1 MFGKN
6 KGKDEELEVRD
17 VNDLLK
23 QIGFEGNILDPKKT
37 SEESKTD
44 SRKAS
49 YEELGEAFILLR
61 EKYNAAIKRLE
72 QLASQPLGH
81 ATVIA
86 LKSDEKKSAIIIYEG
101 RTLEVLLPEQKKI
114 QPGDTVKILPQ
125 NFQIIDVTELP
136 PIGSV
141 AIVRRLVD
149 SETSEVEHQGSIKVV
164 LNGKCAGQ
172 QIEIGDRVRLDQSS
186 AIILERLNKEEER
199 YRFSEET
206 NVSFD
211 DIGGLDEAKEL
222 LIETIE
228 LPHKHPDLFS
238 FYDKKPPKG
247 ILLYGPPG
255 CGKTMLAK
263 ASAASLA
270 KIYQKN
276 GEQPSGFFYIRG
288 PEILDRYVG
297 ASETTIRQIFGM
309 ARDHQKKSGYPAI
322 IFIDEADAILN
333 KRGSGISS
341 DVERTIVPM
350 FLAEMDGI
358 QKSGAI
364 VLLATNRQDTLDP
377 AIIRDG
383 RIDRKV
389 KVTRPT
395 RKVSAEIF
403 KLYLKNIPFA
413 DKTISLKEI
422 AEFATEELFSE
433 KRVLY
438 DVMLGE
444 NRKTEFTLAN
454 LVSGAMIKGIVDRTT
469 SIALHRDLEI
479 DAKSGIARDDIVEA
493 IECSFREN
501 FDMNHEDELE
511 EFIREHGGGIPIK
524 RLIQGKK

>member
-1 MFGKN
+1 MPKKD
-6 KGKDEELEVRD
+6 KGVPFEIRD
-17 VNDLLK
+17 IDDLLDELGLPRFK
-23 QIGFEGNILDPKKT
+23 PAPKKDV
-37 SEESKTD
+37 SQEISSGDSRESKALATLQE
-44 SRKAS
+44 
-49 YEELGEAFILLR
+49 YETIIR
-61 EKYNAAIKRLE
+61 QI
-72 QLASQPLGH
+72 ASQPFGY
-81 ATVIA
+81 ATVIDTRKENGTA
-86 LKSDEKKSAIIIYEG
+86 VIIHEG
-101 RTLEVLLPEQKKI
+101 RTLEVLAGQKPI
-114 QPGDTVKILPQ
+114 QPGDTVKILLK
-125 NFQIIDVTELP
+125 NFQIIDIVQP
-136 PIGSV
+136 PQMGSIGT
-141 AIVRRLVD
+141 VRRVI
-149 SETSEVEHQGSIKVV
+149 EPTRSEVECQGATKIT

-172 QIEIGDRVRLDQSS
+172 LEVGDRVRLDQSC

-206 NVSFD
+206 NVRFD
-211 DIGGLDEAKEL
+211 DIGGLVEAKEL
-222 LIETIE
+222 LIEAIE
-228 LPHKHPDLFS
+228 LPHKHPELFS
-238 FYDKKPPKG
+238 FYNKKPPKG

-263 ASAASLA
+263 ASATSL
-270 KIYQKN
+270 KRVYQDSGKS
-276 GEQPSGFFYIRG
+276 QSSGFFYIRG

-297 ASETTIRQIFGM
+297 AAEATIRQIFDL

-383 RIDRKV
+383 RIDRKI

-395 RKVSAEIF
+395 KKVSAEIF
-403 KLYLKNIPFA
+403 ELYLKDVPLA
-413 DKTISLKEI
+413 DKKDDLKSI
-422 AEFATEELFSE
+422 AEFATAEFFSE
-433 KRVLY
+433 SRILY
-438 DVMLGE
+438 DIVLDPMDPQ
-444 NRKTEFTLAN
+444 RKASFTLAD
-454 LVSGAMIKGIVDRTT
+454 LVSGAMIKGIVDRAT

-479 DAKSGIARDDIVEA
+479 DAKSGVARGDIIEA
-493 IECSFREN
+493 IKCAFREN

-524 RLIQGKK
+524 RLIQDKK